1 MKLSYQHAN
10 PGSGNESFLLRFD
23 EKGRER
29 TPCVLVDSGNGVD
42 IDGLLLS
49 DDYLA
54 AVLLTHAHLDHYRT
68 LGTNLRDGA
77 PVYASTDTAST
88 LETVLSEAK
97 RHRDLGDTEA
107 VLDALDGVDGWRT
120 VVDRVRLHPVPA
132 GHAPGATGFVVE
144 FQDGDPHHVLVTGDF
159 TRRKTAG
166 YPGLDVGATD
176 IEAVFLVGA
185 TSENVPETL
194 TDIIGTA
201 LERAQEGS
209 TTLVTASGL
218 SGVHIAYLLGYVSNR
233 VGGPSVTVVGQA
245 AKLYEGLDY
254 AAPNVSSVPKFRSP
268 TEVLAS
274 GRVTVAGPEVPV
286 DGSAERL
293 FEYISDDPGATLL
306 QVTSGGTD
314 PVDGGECTV
323 YTRTFSN
330 HPTDTAVDTLVD
342 ELDPIEVVIVHQS
355 SQKSNRFK
363 DRYEALT
370 WATDDY
376 EEYTLYDDGWQGPP
390 WVHDSTVRAA
400 VSDGLA
406 PRFAVEDL
414 PVPSRTEVDLAA
426 EGLDIGRLESLLASP
441 DPPDGSET
449 RTAPDDT
456 APAERDALD
465 AIESRLSAIEAL
477 VSGHRIRARVVDA
490 GGGVMLLRVLDADCD
505 LDDGEVIEASIR
517 DTSPAGG
524 EMDDA

>member
-10 PGSGNESFLLRFD
+10 PGSG
-23 EKGRER
+23 
-29 TPCVLVDSGNGVD
+29 
-42 IDGLLLS
+42 
-49 DDYLA
+49 
-54 AVLLTHAHLDHYRT
+54 
-68 LGTNLRDGA
+68 
-77 PVYASTDTAST
+77 
-88 LETVLSEAK
+88 
-97 RHRDLGDTEA
+97 
-107 VLDALDGVDGWRT
+107 
-120 VVDRVRLHPVPA
+120 
-132 GHAPGATGFVVE
+132 
-144 FQDGDPHHVLVTGDF
+144 
-159 TRRKTAG
+159 
-166 YPGLDVGATD
+166 ATD
-176 IEAVFLVGA
+176 IEAVFLAGA

-194 TDIIGTA
+194 TDIVGTA

-254 AAPNVSSVPKFRSP
+254 AAPNVSSVPEFRSP

-286 DGSAERL
+286 DGSAARL

-323 YTRTFSN
+323 YTRTFSQ

-414 PVPSRTEVDLAA
+414 PVPSRAEVDLAA

-449 RTAPDDT
+449 GARTAPDDT